1 MYGLWYIAIGLAI
14 IATALIILG
23 CSVEKLRDKY
33 EKNLKYVENDYPES
47 YCGYNYQK
55 KSIPEKELPAYEAN
69 LKKYE
74 FWNDMY
80 CEDANEWLCGLG
92 VFFAIVAVALI
103 FVAIFVPLGAQAE
116 AIYWQEFVP
125 MVENTVSGSDNL
137 QSLGIAEE
145 IIEYNKWLS
154 RARSDQAFW
163 GNWSQY
169 NGIDLSG
176 LKYITIGQ

>member
-1 MYGLWYIAIGLAI
+1 MFGLWYIVIVLAI
-14 IATALIILG
+14 IATVLIALG
-23 CSVEKLRDKY
+23 SSVERFRDKY
-33 EKNLKYVENDYPES
+33 EKNLKYVENGYPES
-47 YCGYNYQK
+47 YRGYSYQK
-55 KSIPEKELPAYEAN
+55 KCIPAEELSTYETN

-92 VFFAIVAVALI
+92 IFFAIVAVAFI

-116 AIYWQEFVP
+116 AAYWQEFVP
-125 MVENTVSGSDNL
+125 MVESTISGSDSL
-137 QSLGIAEE
+137 QSLGITED